1 VKPRIRLLALDID
14 GTLIGED
21 LLLRERTVAAVR
33 AAVDHGVSV
42 SLCTGR
48 MASSALQFAHQ
59 LGLTE
64 PLVAYQGALIRE
76 MPPRGSTRPGR
87 LRVHTPLRADVARE
101 VVAWA
106 IERGLDPHV
115 NHLERFIIAADDPNT
130 QDYSA
135 FLGARAEIVPDL
147 AAAIERPVSK
157 ILGVGDEGRI
167 AAAYREAQER
177 FAGRAA
183 ATVSHPRFLEILAPG
198 ATKARG
204 VAWLARRAGVPLA
217 EVMAIG
223 DQRNDLEM
231 LSVVGHGVA
240 MPSAPDRV
248 LEVARYVAPP
258 LEEEGAAQMIERLIL
273 GGRPS

>member
-1 VKPRIRLLALDID
+1 MKPRIRLLALDID

-87 LRVHTPLRADVARE
+87 IRVHTPLRADVARE

-115 NHLERFIIAADDPNT
+115 NHLERFIIAADDRRLEQVMRSNVVTIDPLEPAVAAA
-130 QDYSA
+130 QRVADHGLAALPVVSRDQRV
-135 FLGARAEIVPDL
+135 LGAVTLD
-147 AAAIERPVSK
+147 AA
-157 ILGVGDEGRI
+157 LT
-167 AAAYREAQER
+167 Q
-177 FAGRAA
+177 
-183 ATVSHPRFLEILAPG
+183 LAP
-198 ATKARG
+198 
-204 VAWLARRAGVPLA
+204 AWRTEVP
-217 EVMAIG
+217 
-223 DQRNDLEM
+223 
-231 LSVVGHGVA
+231 
-240 MPSAPDRV
+240 RV
-248 LEVARYVAPP
+248 FT
-258 LEEEGAAQMIERLIL
+258 
-273 GGRPS
+273 